1 MKHLPGNRFGATG
14 TRRAGDQA
22 HVRVIALVLVF
33 FALGIGVSALWYS
46 HTASRGA
53 VKPGGEA
60 NGQPAYALSD
70 HTKAVLN
77 RLGSPVEI
85 RFYSMLDQATVSP
98 SLFPFAEQ
106 VNQLLSE
113 FQHQGNGRINVVL
126 FNSLS
131 DSVAQSA
138 ASDGIR
144 PFNLDKGNACYL
156 GLAVACND
164 KRETLVELAP
174 EWEHALE
181 FDLARAIERVARP
194 NPQPKPSAETLKNQ
208 AQATGQVLRAIPNL
222 ASVSVEQGTQIL
234 REAALKE
241 FKAAVDEMGVQ
252 LAEAQQQLGR
262 AQQSGSDSEQ
272 QAAMK
277 RLQHVQ
283 SSQAE
288 KLKQIAAGLDDQIA
302 ALSRLK
308 AK

>member
-1 MKHLPGNRFGATG
+1 MKPLPTHTIGATG

-22 HVRVIALVLVF
+22 QVRMILLVLVF
-33 FALGIGVSALWYS
+33 FVLGIGVSAFWHS
-46 HTASRGA
+46 RTARRGP

-60 NGQPAYALSD
+60 NDQPVYALSD

-106 VNQLLSE
+106 INRLLAE
-113 FQHQGNGRINVVL
+113 FQRQGNGKINVVL
-126 FNSLS
+126 YNALS
-131 DSVAQSA
+131 DSTAQSA
-138 ASDGIR
+138 ASDGIK

-156 GLAVACND
+156 GLAVACHD

-174 EWEHALE
+174 EWEQALE
-181 FDLARAIERVARP
+181 FDLTRAIERVARP
-194 NPQPKPSAETLKNQ
+194 NPQPKPNAETLQNQ
-208 AQATGQVLRAIPNL
+208 AQATQQVLRTIPNL

-241 FKAAVDEMGVQ
+241 FKAAADEMGVQ
-252 LAEAQQQLGR
+252 LAEAQQQLSR
-262 AQQSGSDSEQ
+262 AQQSGLESEQ
-272 QAAMK
+272 QAAFK
-277 RLQHVQ
+277 RLQQVQ
-283 SSQAE
+283 SRQAE

-302 ALSRLK
+302 ALSQLK